1 MAVIIN
7 YEDKYLDDFKRLNI
21 EWLEKYNLAEQHDF
35 DVLND
40 PKGMILDGG
49 GHLFLAVENDMII
62 GSAALVNEHDGLYEL
77 AKMAVDPAARG
88 KGIGKTLIEHC
99 LQKAKDIQAKKILLY
114 SNSQL
119 TTAISMY
126 EKYGFKHIPVID
138 SPFVTADVKMELSL

>member
-1 MAVIIN
+1 MAFIIE

-21 EWLEKYNLAEQHDF
+21 EWLEKYGLAEQPDF
-35 DVLND
+35 DMLND
-40 PKGMILDGG
+40 PKATILDGG
-49 GHLFLAVENDMII
+49 GHLFLAMEDGVVI
-62 GSAALVNEHDGLYEL
+62 GSAALVNEHDGVYEL

-88 KGIGKTLIEHC
+88 KGIGKILIEHC
-99 LQKAKDIQAKKILLY
+99 LQKAKDIQAKTILLY

-126 EKYGFKHIPVID
+126 EKYGFKHIPVVD